1 MSDYTPKHDVTGNYD
16 EDAVDAPKSDVDA
29 PKSTDGEPKEAR
41 QNLREAGDALLAAGS
56 ALGAAIGKFAEDL
69 PERFKTATDS
79 ARETMNAAST
89 EGEVRSIA
97 TNFTNEA
104 EKVFNSLRERDLQFT
119 EDSKA
124 KLRSTVADIRASFN
138 DQLDKLDGNADGNVV
153 NDLRARFDQMVERV
167 QAQFSGEDTPNAE
180 AEAQADIIDGE
191 IVETDTEK

>member
-16 EDAVDAPKSDVDA
+16 EDAVDA